1 MRRVLL
7 TFGSILL
14 AAGCGSETIVPETGA
29 AGIPLSIS
37 GNQTP
42 NATGANAASNTTIS
56 QYSDSVRQLLQKAN
70 AGVVAG
76 NHAIAIEAISQA
88 ISLAPDDA
96 SLFRIRADVYVLHGE
111 NANARVDFSMAIR
124 LAPNDADY
132 YNYRGYFLMS
142 QRLTKE
148 AVADFEKAVQL
159 DPAHAAALNNRGLIS
174 LTNEDYK
181 SAEADFSKAIDG
193 DRQFA
198 DAWNNRGFTRFKL
211 NQFET
216 ALSDLQQALRI
227 QENYVTAWNNS
238 GLIYMQ
244 QKKYEDALKAFARAA
259 ELEPM
264 DMRWLN
270 HHRAALLK
278 LNRFEEAQLDANKL
292 VWIEELNLLSQ
303 QAARNARN
311 PAAWIVRGKHLM
323 NGSQYGAA
331 IQDFTRALIVNPGN
345 ADALRGRASAW
356 LATGELQKAMLDC
369 DESIVVKSSQ
379 EAYSLRGDL
388 WMQLENFDNAIADF
402 ETAGRF
408 DELVAVAYEKRADSR
423 REAGK
428 TDEAKTDLQRAHEIR
443 DAMIDRES
451 TSKAPQS
458 AEGFDPS
465 SSSAN

>member
-159 DPAHAAALNNRGLIS
+159 RPCSCSGPQQSRPDQPDQR
-174 LTNEDYK
+174 
-181 SAEADFSKAIDG
+181 
-193 DRQFA
+193 R
-198 DAWNNRGFTRFKL
+198 
-211 NQFET
+211 
-216 ALSDLQQALRI
+216 LQI
-227 QENYVTAWNNS
+227 C
-238 GLIYMQ
+238 
-244 QKKYEDALKAFARAA
+244 
-259 ELEPM
+259 
-264 DMRWLN
+264 
-270 HHRAALLK
+270 
-278 LNRFEEAQLDANKL
+278 
-292 VWIEELNLLSQ
+292 
-303 QAARNARN
+303 
-311 PAAWIVRGKHLM
+311 
-323 NGSQYGAA
+323 
-331 IQDFTRALIVNPGN
+331 
-345 ADALRGRASAW
+345 RGRFF
-356 LATGELQKAMLDC
+356 
-369 DESIVVKSSQ
+369 KSDRWRS
-379 EAYSLRGDL
+379 S
-388 WMQLENFDNAIADF
+388 
-402 ETAGRF
+402 
-408 DELVAVAYEKRADSR
+408 VR
-423 REAGK
+423 RRME
-428 TDEAKTDLQRAHEIR
+428 
-443 DAMIDRES
+443 
-451 TSKAPQS
+451 
-458 AEGFDPS
+458 
-465 SSSAN
+465 